1 MAITFR
7 AKSSSAS
14 NETSYEE
21 FAIYFNLDRATVDYL
36 RSQGLSDPE
45 IEQHARDKYK
55 STQH

>member
-1 MAITFR
+1 MTITFR
-7 AKSSSAS
+7 AKSSSES

-21 FAIYFNLDRATVDYL
+21 FAIYFNLDKATVDYL